1 MIFKTSC
8 SFKSKQM
15 RMWLYNYFIIKK
27 KFKKSTNGWL
37 HSMWTVTSLLLP
49 ISLTFSPCC
58 LVISRS
64 VSQSNLFPTK
74 RSSASSEAYCGILKE
89 AAFQRW
95 ALSYPVRN
103 VNHSAALR
111 SSWGHPLP
119 TSLRTGPVP
128 GGLTQVGSETVLTG
142 AQGFREWCGNRHYEP
157 QHFESLTNNF

>member
-8 SFKSKQM
+8 SFKSKQV

-95 ALSYPVRN
+95 ALSYPVRKRKPLCCS
-103 VNHSAALR
+103 VILMGSSAPHISEHWPCPRRTDAGEVWDSPHGGSGLSRAMRSQAL
-111 SSWGHPLP
+111 W
-119 TSLRTGPVP
+119 TTTFWVFD
-128 GGLTQVGSETVLTG
+128 Q
-142 AQGFREWCGNRHYEP
+142 
-157 QHFESLTNNF
+157 